1 MNKRMRCAVSI
12 IALVLFVGLGMF
24 LHASESK
31 AASGYAIRINKQQN
45 CVTIY
50 KANKN
55 GKYKPV
61 KAMVCSVGA
70 ATPLGTFPLKEKI
83 RWHVLEGPVYG
94 QYCTRITGHILFH
107 SVWYYKNNAPN
118 TLSYTQYN
126 KLGQVASHGC
136 VRLCVGD
143 ARWIYNNVPSGT
155 PVTIYKSKNPGPLGK
170 PDGIKLKGYTGWDP
184 TDDTNPSNPY
194 NKKKPVIKLKK
205 GDEGSTKISYA
216 TRVDPIKKITALN
229 TTGFDSIKKVTYTVK
244 YKTNKSATPKKV
256 KKINTRKSGIYVV
269 KYSLTDEINRKASLT
284 VKYKVLGKVSLK
296 EITLNRTSKVLFLGG
311 SKDDASFKLSL
322 SDFKPA
328 AASITDL
335 SFKSSDENVVS
346 VDKNGNVTANGLG
359 TATLRAKTKDG
370 TKIKAY
376 CTITVKKYASDI
388 NAVLSKTTF
397 NVGETGKIAVSLVP
411 ADATGTKNLAYTYS
425 SSNPAVVTVD
435 GEGNVRAAGAGSAVI
450 SVSAAG
456 AGKNGVIVK
465 QITVNVTAPAGDVS
479 PAAIGVNN

>member
-50 KANKN
+50 KANKK

-170 PDGIKLKGYTGWDP
+170 PDGIKLKGYTGW
-184 TDDTNPSNPY
+184 
-194 NKKKPVIKLKK
+194 
-205 GDEGSTKISYA
+205 
-216 TRVDPIKKITALN
+216 
-229 TTGFDSIKKVTYTVK
+229 TYTVK

-359 TATLRAKTKDG
+359 TATVRAKTKDG